1 MTASTAAPFPSPTAR
16 LRHDLRT
23 PVNHLLG
30 YGEMLMED
38 AEAAGRADR
47 VAGFTRIRDT
57 ARELIGLIDAAPP
70 ALDRLGDALRYL
82 ASRVLGELERLRQAG
97 PPAGPGEA
105 ADLQRMADAAGLL
118 LRFADDGAA
127 AFDAPP
133 ADAGDVAASPAT
145 GAERAPAAALSGR
158 VLIVDDDPANRE
170 LLGRRVEREGCAVVL
185 ATGGAEALARLEAGG
200 FDLVLLDLVMP
211 GMDGDEVLQRLK
223 ADPRHRDLPVLMIS
237 ALDQQ
242 DAVVRCIEEGAE
254 DYLPKGV
261 DAVLLRARLGA
272 CLRKKRA
279 RDEEL
284 AYLRDVRVLTAAAT
298 SLQAGAFDPAAV
310 DGITGRPDAL
320 GTLARVFAGMA
331 QEVRTRELR
340 LAAQV
345 AELRIEIDE
354 AKKARAV
361 AEIVETDYF
370 QDLRRRAAELRRQPL
385 AR

>member
-1 MTASTAAPFPSPTAR
+1 VTASAAPPVPSPAAR

-30 YGEMLMED
+30 YGEMLMEE

-47 VAGFTRIRDT
+47 VAGLARIRDT
-57 ARELIGLIDAAPP
+57 ARELIGLIDVAP
-70 ALDRLGDALRYL
+70 ATLDRLGDALHDL

-105 ADLQRMADAAGLL
+105 ADFQRMADAAGLL
-118 LRFADDGAA
+118 LRFADGGTAI
-127 AFDAPP
+127 FDASP
-133 ADAGDVAASPAT
+133 ADAGDAPASPAV
-145 GAERAPAAALSGR
+145 GGESSPGPALSGR
-158 VLIVDDDPANRE
+158 VLIVDDDLANRE

-185 ATGGAEALARLEAGG
+185 AAGGAEALARLEAGG

-211 GMDGDEVLQRLK
+211 GMDGDEVLRRLK

-237 ALDQQ
+237 ALDEQ
-242 DAVVRCIEEGAE
+242 DAVVRCIEAGAE

-279 RDEEL
+279 RDQEL
-284 AYLRDVRVLTAAAT
+284 AYLRDVGVLTTAAA
-298 SLQAGAFDPAAV
+298 SLQAGTFDPAAV
-310 DGITGRPDAL
+310 DGITRRPDAL
-320 GTLARVFAGMA
+320 GNLARVFAGMA
-331 QEVRTRELR
+331 QEVRARELR

-370 QDLRRRAAELRRQPL
+370 QDLQRRVAELRRHPL